1 MPAPI
6 KDLIREAISDGG
18 IYYRVS
24 EKPFVYLDK
33 NYVKILGGVREAL
46 SSVKSLKDAT
56 KIIQLKS
63 EGKRLCQ
70 EASLASQ
77 LGADI
82 IMIDTGDKEDI
93 KMVDLV
99 LKKQELRRSVKIA
112 FGGEI
117 RIEDLEKLK
126 KFPVEIVDIG
136 KAIVD
141 APLLD
146 MRMDVIKRT
155 R

>member
-1 MPAPI
+1 
-6 KDLIREAISDGG
+6 
-18 IYYRVS
+18 
-24 EKPFVYLDK
+24 
-33 NYVKILGGVREAL
+33 
-46 SSVKSLKDAT
+46 
-56 KIIQLKS
+56 LKS